1 MGIAEETY
9 SICSNAGY
17 VSARPLIHLPFD
29 SIDSFPTCYEIHL
42 KFPVNL
48 RRLVKRRRIF
58 FQKQV
63 DGR

>member
-1 MGIAEETY
+1 MGIAGETY

-29 SIDSFPTCYEIHL
+29 SIDSFPTSYEIRL

-48 RRLVKRRRIF
+48 RRLVERRRIF
-58 FQKQV
+58 FDKPM
-63 DGR
+63 DSR